1 VPDAFAS
8 PTVERRASTMT
19 KYHEH
24 PPSVA
29 GHDGLSSEDFERA
42 GVRAAER
49 RFGARDLIFAPGDS
63 GAQLYFVL
71 EGMVRLY
78 KIYGDSREATVAL
91 LTRGDVFGEPG
102 LGETKRQDAFAE
114 TMVASRVAVVRKPN
128 LVEAVKRNPEFAL
141 GLFSSFSRRLG
152 RSEETIESLLD
163 REVSARL
170 ATLLSHLA
178 GRFGE
183 PDGPATALSVRL
195 THQDLASMVAS
206 TREAVSKVMSEFRR
220 AGLIEVRGRRISVS
234 PRLAETR
241 LDKRFSV
248 PGAA

>member
-1 VPDAFAS
+1 MI
-8 PTVERRASTMT
+8 EH
-19 KYHEH
+19 YHESS
-24 PPSVA
+24 PSSA
-29 GHDGLSSEDFERA
+29 GHAGLSFEDLERA
-42 GVRAAER
+42 GIRTAER
-49 RFGARDLIFAPGDS
+49 RFGARDLIFAPGDT

-78 KIYGDSREATVAL
+78 KIYGESREATVAL
-91 LTRGDVFGEPG
+91 LTRGDAFGELD
-102 LGETKRQDAFAE
+102 LGGTKRQDDFAE
-114 TMVASRVAVVRKPN
+114 AIVASRVAVVRKPS
-128 LVEAVKRNPEFAL
+128 LVEAVKRRPEFAL
-141 GLFSSFSRRLG
+141 GLLSSFSRRVG

-183 PDGPATALSVRL
+183 PDGPAMVLSVRL
-195 THQDLASMVAS
+195 THQDLANMVAS

-241 LDKRFSV
+241 LDKSFSV

>member
-1 VPDAFAS
+1 MIES
-8 PTVERRASTMT
+8 HRE
-19 KYHEH
+19 
-24 PPSVA
+24 PPSAVA
-29 GHDGLSSEDFERA
+29 GHDGLSIEDFERA
-42 GVRAAER
+42 GIRAAER
-49 RFGARDLIFAPGDS
+49 RLGARDLIFAPGDS

-71 EGMVRLY
+71 EGVVRLY

-102 LGETKRQDAFAE
+102 LGGTTHQDDFAE
-114 TMVASRVAVVRKPN
+114 AMVASRVAVVRKPS
-128 LVEAVKRNPEFAL
+128 LVEAVKRRPEFAL
-141 GLFSSFSRRLG
+141 ELFSTFARRLG
-152 RSEETIESLLD
+152 RSDETIESLLD
-163 REVSARL
+163 REVSTRL

-178 GRFGE
+178 GRFGD
-183 PDGPATALSVRL
+183 PDGPATTLSVRL
-195 THQDLASMVAS
+195 THQDLANMVAS

-241 LDKRFSV
+241 LDKPFSV